1 MFDASPHAQSE
12 KVGAN
17 TTWSPTNQFARRAM
31 GWTLWSVLL
40 GNAAFIVWLW
50 ADGGGISAVKDGA
63 TLWTSVG
70 RITGLLSAYL
80 ALIQLLLLARLP
92 FLEKRVGF
100 DSLTIWH
107 RRNGKLVLYL
117 VLAHVVFIT
126 IGYSLLDKIS
136 LPSEVSALLSSYPG
150 MVAATV
156 GTALLIVVATSS
168 YIVIRA
174 RLPYEAWY
182 AVHLTAYAG
191 IALAWVHQVPTGNEF
206 ILRSVAT
213 AYWTALYIATWVFL
227 IMFRLGQPLFRAFW
241 HRMRV
246 AEVTVEGPNVIS
258 LRISGVRLDRLGAQA
273 GQFFLWRFLT
283 SGKWW
288 ESHPFS
294 LSEAPDGNSF
304 RITIKASGD
313 FTSRMR
319 DIPIGTL
326 VVAEG
331 PFGVFTD
338 SVRHRARVALIAG
351 GIGITPV
358 RSLAEKMSGDVV
370 IIYRAIREEDI
381 VFRVELDRLARERGL
396 TLHYVVGH
404 HAAPQGERIMSP
416 EHLRELVPDIVD
428 RDIYI
433 CGPPGMARF
442 LERNVLAAHVRRS
455 HIHIER
461 FAL

>member
-1 MFDASPHAQSE
+1 
-12 KVGAN
+12 
-17 TTWSPTNQFARRAM
+17 
-31 GWTLWSVLL
+31 
-40 GNAAFIVWLW
+40 
-50 ADGGGISAVKDGA
+50 
-63 TLWTSVG
+63 
-70 RITGLLSAYL
+70 LLSAYL

-92 FLEKRVGF
+92 FLEKLVGF

-107 RRNGKLVLYL
+107 RRNGKVVLYL
-117 VLAHVVFIT
+117 VLVHVVFIT
-126 IGYSLLDKIS
+126 LGYSLLDKLS

-150 MVAATV
+150 MIAATV
-156 GTALLIVVATSS
+156 GTALLIVVAVSS
-168 YIVIRA
+168 FIVIRA

-182 AVHLTAYAG
+182 AVHLTAYAS

-206 ILRSVAT
+206 ILRPVAT
-213 AYWTALYIATWVFL
+213 AYWTALYVATWVFL

-246 AEVTVEGPNVIS
+246 AEVTVEGPTVVS
-258 LRISGVRLDRLGAQA
+258 LRISGVRLDRLGVEA
-273 GQFFLWRFLT
+273 GQFFLWRFLSPGT
-283 SGKWW
+283 WW

-304 RITIKASGD
+304 RITVKAAGN
-313 FTSRMR
+313 FTSRMSA
-319 DIPIGTL
+319 IPIGTL

-338 SVRHRARVALIAG
+338 SVRQRARVALIAG

-381 VFRVELDRLARERGL
+381 VFRAELDQLARERGL
-396 TLHYVVGH
+396 TLHYVIGH